1 MRKTFGCLSD
11 LPFFGEAISVHF
23 SSCPIVAVVGL
34 VVMKLSCRFIM
45 GGGIRKLNCGLTF
58 KPSILGSLE
67 EEPEAEI

>member
-34 VVMKLSCRFIM
+34 VVMKLSCRFM
-45 GGGIRKLNCGLTF
+45 YGRWN
-58 KPSILGSLE
+58 
-67 EEPEAEI
+67 